1 MSAYLRMII
10 LAVAGLVL
18 VGCSD
23 GSSNRLQRPDPSLD
37 FTTFVKTEIAN
48 TSDVRE
54 SVEINSTDFS
64 FNDQNNP
71 QAFDD
76 LFQ

>member
-23 GSSNRLQRPDPSLD
+23 GNPAPRDTVFPVD
-37 FTTFVKTEIAN
+37 FTTFVKTEVQKQSVDLEPVNIN
-48 TSDVRE
+48 ERE
-54 SVEINSTDFS
+54 FN

>member
-1 MSAYLRMII
+1 MKETIKI
-10 LAVAGLVL
+10 LIPGLL
-18 VGCSD
+18 FLALAGCSD
-23 GSSNRLQRPDPSLD
+23 SNPAPRDTLFPVD
-37 FTTFVKTEIAN
+37 FTTFVKAE
-48 TSDVRE
+48 VQKQ
-54 SVEINSTDFS
+54 SVELEPVNINEREFN